1 MDRTRPTGASAP
13 AQRAQGEQDPIPN
26 RGRATRAAVS
36 SNRRVAL
43 ASIPALLLSACA
55 GVGPATLQRDRFDYS
70 TAVADSWKQQL
81 LQNIVRLRYGD
92 HVAFVDVAQIVS
104 GYTFQGT
111 LTASLGRNSPFGGYD
126 SGSLSGQ
133 GVYIER
139 PTITY
144 VPLTGQQFMR
154 GLSTPIAPAAVLFLM
169 QAGYAAD
176 AIMRMSLDSINGR
189 RNRTWAPAR
198 VHPGDPEFTRAI
210 ELIREAQRSG
220 DVGMRVDVDRTNRST
235 TVLTFGRRAQGGQPL
250 SSAAELAALLGLQ
263 PGADEYVV
271 TYGMRS
277 GGGREID
284 LNTRSL
290 LQILAEF
297 AAMVEVP
304 QAHLDD
310 GSVYPSPVLATERA
324 PLRVRSAASPPTDPF
339 TAVRYGGYWFWIER
353 NDLESKR
360 AFSFLIGLFNFMETG
375 KAETL
380 PLVTI
385 PAQ

>member
-1 MDRTRPTGASAP
+1 MARTQSTGASAP
-13 AQRAQGEQDPIPN
+13 VSP
-26 RGRATRAAVS
+26 GRRF
-36 SNRRVAL
+36 AL
-43 ASIPALLLSACA
+43 ASLPALLLSACA
-55 GVGPATLQRDRFDYS
+55 SVGPATVQRDRFDYS

-92 HVAFVDVAQIVS
+92 NVVFVDVAQIVS

-111 LTASLGRNSPFGGYD
+111 LTASVGRNSPFGGFD
-126 SGSLSGQ
+126 SSSLSGQ
-133 GVYIER
+133 GIYIDR

-144 VPLTGQQFMR
+144 APLTGQQFMR
-154 GLSTPIAPAAVLFLM
+154 GLSTPIAPSAVLFLM

-189 RNRTWAPAR
+189 RNRTWSPAR
-198 VHPGDPEFTRAI
+198 VHHGDLEFTRAI
-210 ELIREAQRSG
+210 ELIRDAQRSG
-220 DVGMRVDVDRTNRST
+220 EVGMRVDVDRANRAT
-235 TVLTFGRRAQGGQPL
+235 TILTFGRRAEGGQARPA
-250 SSAAELAALLGLQ
+250 AAELAALLGLQ

-271 TYGMRS
+271 TYGRRS
-277 GGGREID
+277 GGGQDID

-310 GSVYPSPVLATERA
+310 GSVYPSPAFADERP

-353 NDLESKR
+353 TDLESKR

-375 KAETL
+375 KAEAL

>member
-1 MDRTRPTGASAP
+1 VSVRGHRSQAAR
-13 AQRAQGEQDPIPN
+13 RA
-26 RGRATRAAVS
+26 GR
-36 SNRRVAL
+36 RRAL
-43 ASIPALLLSACA
+43 ASIPALLLTACA
-55 GVGPATLQRDRFDYS
+55 SVGPVTLQRDRFDYS

-92 HVAFVDVAQIVS
+92 NVVFVDVAQIVS

-111 LTASLGRNSPFGGYD
+111 LTAGVGRNSPFGGYD
-126 SGSLSGQ
+126 SSSLSGQ
-133 GVYIER
+133 GVYIDR

-144 VPLTGQQFMR
+144 APLTGQQFMR
-154 GLSTPIAPAAVLFLM
+154 GLSTPIAPSAVLFLM
-169 QAGYAAD
+169 QAGYPAD
-176 AIMRMSLDSINGR
+176 AVMRTSLDSINGR

-198 VHPGDPEFTRAI
+198 VHPGDAEFARAI
-210 ELIREAQRSG
+210 ELIRDAQRSG
-220 DVGMRVDVDRTNRST
+220 EFGMRVDVDRANRST
-235 TVLTFGRRAQGGQPL
+235 TVLTFGRRGEGGQRR
-250 SSAAELAALLGLQ
+250 SVSTELAALLGLQ

-277 GGGREID
+277 GGGRDID

-310 GSVYPSPVLATERA
+310 GSAYPSPPFAAEQPL
-324 PLRVRSAASPPTDPF
+324 LRVRSGVSSPADTF
-339 TAVRYGGYWFWIER
+339 TAVRYAGHWFWIER
-353 NDLESKR
+353 NDLASKR

-375 KAETL
+375 KADTL

>member
-1 MDRTRPTGASAP
+1 MDGTQSTCASAP
-13 AQRAQGEQDPIPN
+13 AQGTQDPIPD
-26 RGRATRAAVS
+26 RDRIARAAVAPG
-36 SNRRVAL
+36 RRFAL

-55 GVGPATLQRDRFDYS
+55 SVGPATIQRDRFDYS

-81 LQNIVRLRYGD
+81 LQNVVRLRYGD
-92 HVAFVDVAQIVS
+92 NVVFVDVAQIVS

-111 LTASLGRNSPFGGYD
+111 LTASVGRNSPFGGYD

-133 GVYIER
+133 GVYIDR

-144 VPLTGQQFMR
+144 APLTGQQFMR
-154 GLSTPIAPAAVLFLM
+154 ALSSPIAPAAVLFLM
-169 QAGYAAD
+169 QAGYPAD

-189 RNRTWAPAR
+189 RNRTWSPAR

-220 DVGMRVDVDRTNRST
+220 DVGMRVDVDRANRST
-235 TVLTFGRRAQGGQPL
+235 TILTFGRRAEGGQAPRA
-250 SSAAELAALLGLQ
+250 SAELAALLGLQ
-263 PGADEYVV
+263 PGAEEYVV
-271 TYGMRS
+271 TYGRLP
-277 GGGREID
+277 GGGRDID

-297 AAMVEVP
+297 SAMVEVP

-310 GSVYPSPVLATERA
+310 GSVYPSPAFASEERA
-324 PLRVRSAASPPTDPF
+324 PLRVRSAASPPADPF

>member
-1 MDRTRPTGASAP
+1 MAPDDRRHEAAEEGVSV
-13 AQRAQGEQDPIPN
+13 
-26 RGRATRAAVS
+26 RAAGRKG
-36 SNRRVAL
+36 RRLAL
-43 ASIPALLLSACA
+43 ASIPVLLLSACA
-55 GVGPATLQRDRFDYS
+55 SVGPATVQRDRFDYS

-92 HVAFVDVAQIVS
+92 NAVFVDVAQIVS

-111 LTASLGRNSPFGGYD
+111 LTAGVGRNSPFGGYD

-133 GVYIER
+133 GVFIDR

-154 GLSTPIAPAAVLFLM
+154 GLSTPIAPSAVLFLM
-169 QAGYAAD
+169 QAGYPAD
-176 AIMRMSLDSINGR
+176 AMMRMSLDSINGR
-189 RNRTWAPAR
+189 RNRTWSPAR

-210 ELIREAQRSG
+210 ELIRDAQRSG
-220 DVGMRVDVDRTNRST
+220 EVGMRVDVDRANRAT
-235 TVLTFGRRAQGGQPL
+235 TILTFGRRAEGGQARPA
-250 SSAAELAALLGLQ
+250 AAELAALLGLQ

-271 TYGMRS
+271 TYGRLA
-277 GGGREID
+277 GGGRDID

-310 GSVYPSPVLATERA
+310 GSVYPSPPFADERP
-324 PLRVRSAASPPTDPF
+324 PLRVRSGASRPADPF
-339 TAVRYGGYWFWIER
+339 TAVRYGGYWYWIER